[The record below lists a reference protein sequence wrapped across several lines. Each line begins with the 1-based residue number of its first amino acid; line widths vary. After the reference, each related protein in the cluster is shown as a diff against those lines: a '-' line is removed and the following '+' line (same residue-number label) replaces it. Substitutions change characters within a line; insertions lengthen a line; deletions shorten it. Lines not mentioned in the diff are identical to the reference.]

1 MMLQSWLMKLLIYK
15 KTRKAFTPLKMNPNN
30 NLDQPIKE
38 LVLPAPHYL
47 ARMVRANETYI
58 LAGRGT
64 FKTSRGIALY
74 MVDMIYE
81 MPKST
86 GVCVGLSFEHLGD
99 NTLPPLLQALD
110 EFGFEH
116 GVHYVIGKRPPS
128 EWPKPFLKVKDGKY
142 DHCISWHNGTVI
154 YLVSLMKK
162 ASANGVSAQWGFFDE
177 VKFMDEKELND
188 EIFPIFRGNKK
199 QFQHSSGYL
208 SKLFATDKKADPVK
222 IKWLLNKRKLQDQ
235 KKIRACIALQ
245 MRLTSLEGEYSTANK
260 AKQKELLPM
269 IDVEKKRLVKLRS
282 NMVYVTELSAYD
294 VLYAHGEKWLKDK
307 QRNSTEHEFNVIYK
321 NMDPDKPGDSFYPSF
336 KQELHTYEHQYD
348 IDPGKPLILTG
359 DYQHS
364 VSPFNVA
371 QLSKIPGKESIS
383 LNYVDEV
390 YTLAT
395 PAEEPKPNGNGKQGG
410 LNDAVQLFCDRYRGH
425 IRKTVYY
432 VFDHTAI
439 GKRGVGY
446 DTHKDAVS
454 KVLKDNGWHVVEVY
468 TGMAPDHYIKYT
480 DTDDWLSGKDATV
493 MPININRRCEKLII
507 SITGAP
513 AKTRNGKT
521 EKDKDS
527 EKESTLD
534 QSETTHYSD
543 TFDMANHA
551 VLKLKLIKHTIETKA
566 VGIR

>member
-1 MMLQSWLMKLLIYK
+1 MEKNLI
-15 KTRKAFTPLKMNPNN
+15 
-30 NLDQPIKE
+30 DQPQKE

-47 ARMVRANETYI
+47 TRLVRANETYM

-74 MVDMIYE
+74 MIDMIYE

-116 GVHYVIGKRPPS
+116 GVHYIVGKKPPS
-128 EWPKPFLKVKDGKY
+128 DWPRPLLKVKDGKY
-142 DHCISWHNGTVI
+142 DHIISWHNGTIV
-154 YLVSLMKK
+154 YMVSLVKK
-162 ASANGVSAQWGFFDE
+162 ASANGISAQWGFFDE
-177 VKFMDEKELND
+177 AKFMDERELND

-199 QFQHSSGYL
+199 WFGSSSGYL

-235 KKIRACIALQ
+235 NKIRACIALQ
-245 MRLTSLEGEYSTANK
+245 LRLNELEAELAEASK
-260 AKQKELLPM
+260 KRQKELAPM
-269 IDVEKKRLVKLRS
+269 IELEKRRLTRLRS
-282 NMVYVTELSAYD
+282 NLVYVTELSAYD

-307 QRNSTEHEFNVIYK
+307 KRNSTQHEFNVIYENK
-321 NMDPDKPGDSFYPSF
+321 DPDKPGDSFYPSF
-336 KQELHTYEHQYD
+336 DQAIHSYENDYD

-364 VSPFNVA
+364 ISPFNVA
-371 QLSKIPGKESIS
+371 QIGQIPGMDGGCLK
-383 LNYVDEV
+383 YVDEV
-390 YTLAT
+390 YTLAN
-395 PAEEPKPNGNGKQGG
+395 PNEDPKPNGNGKQGG
-410 LNDAVQLFCDRYRGH
+410 LSDAVQLFCDRYKGH

-432 VFDHTAI
+432 VYDHTAV
-439 GKRGVGY
+439 GKRGM
-446 DTHKDAVS
+446 DEETHKDKVMR
-454 KVLKDNGWHVVEVY
+454 VLKSNGWHVIEVY

-480 DTDDWLSGKDATV
+480 DTDDWLNHKDETA
-493 MPININRRCEKLII
+493 MRIMINRRCEKLII

-513 AKTRNGKT
+513 AKSKNGKT
-521 EKDKDS
+521 EKDKRG
-527 EKESTLD
+527 EQEGALD
-534 QSETTHYSD
+534 QSETTHFSD
-543 TFDMANHA
+543 TFDMTNHG
-551 VLKLKLIKHTIETKA
+551 VLKLKMIKAIQETKT